1 MPYKSIITY
10 CIHYNILDRLD
21 ITLGLIYLEKSKETT
36 MDPRQS
42 AQPLAAPLASHLVG
56 EANHLIANHLA
67 MLAALTRFQARD
79 IGRTQIALS
88 AVDAQRL
95 LEDFAGRVDT
105 VGEIHRLL
113 ALRSSGAPV
122 DVANY
127 LETIAQGLVT
137 SLTANDHISIYC
149 LFPLRFVLPAEPA
162 VALGLLVGEL
172 VTNAIKYAH
181 PAGVAGAIT
190 IETSTDNGDAVAIE
204 VCDDGVGL
212 PDDIDPLQSQSVG
225 FRTIRTLAK
234 QLGASISF
242 ENHGLGLSCVVH
254 IPYAA
259 RALKVV
265 S

>member
-1 MPYKSIITY
+1 MS
-10 CIHYNILDRLD
+10 LDH
-21 ITLGLIYLEKSKETT
+21 
-36 MDPRQS
+36 PQS
-42 AQPLAAPLASHLVG
+42 TWPQAAALASHLAD
-56 EANHLIANHLA
+56 EANHRIANHLA
-67 MLAALTRFQARD
+67 MLAALMRLEAKG
-79 IGRTQIALS
+79 IGRTRIALS
-88 AVDAQRL
+88 ARDVERL
-95 LEDFAGRVDT
+95 VENLAGRLDA

-113 ALRSSGAPV
+113 AHRSGGAPI

-127 LETIAQGLVT
+127 LETIAQGLVS
-137 SLTANDHISIYC
+137 SLTANDHTSIYW
-149 LFPLRFVLPAEPA
+149 LFPLRLVLPAEQA
-162 VALGLLVGEL
+162 VTLGLLVAEL

-190 IETSTDNGDAVAIE
+190 IEASTHDDDAVAIE

-212 PDDIDPLQSQSVG
+212 PDDIDPLQSQSFG
-225 FRTIRTLAK
+225 FRTIRSLAK

-259 RALKVV
+259 RALKAV

>member
-1 MPYKSIITY
+1 
-10 CIHYNILDRLD
+10 
-21 ITLGLIYLEKSKETT
+21 
-36 MDPRQS
+36 MDSRQS
-42 AQPLAAPLASHLVG
+42 AQPLTAPVATNLVD
-56 EANHLIANHLA
+56 EANHRIANHLA
-67 MLAALTRFQARD
+67 LLAALMRLEATG
-79 IGRTQIALS
+79 IGPRQIELS
-88 AVDAQRL
+88 ARQVQRL
-95 LEDFAGRVDT
+95 LEDFAGRLDT

-137 SLTANDHISIYC
+137 SLTANHQMSVRCI
-149 LFPLRFVLPAEPA
+149 FPLRLVLPAEQA
-162 VALGLLVGEL
+162 LALGLLVAEL

-181 PAGVAGAIT
+181 PTGVAGMIT
-190 IETSTDNGDAVAIE
+190 IEASTPDDDAVAIE

-212 PDDIDPLQSQSVG
+212 PEDADPLQNQSLG
-225 FRTIRTLAK
+225 FRTIRMLAK

-242 ENHGLGLSCVVH
+242 ESNALGLSFVVK